1 MRFDLLESMTEH
13 NLPEKDDAPWLD
25 TTYDG
30 FMTEYDISKVLIEGD
45 TATIMGVKYKRVEE
59 SQSFYNQLWELLE
72 TELGDTVLCDQMA
85 DRIYDLV
92 LMSLPKEQSAA
103 GSQNAY
109 VECTVEG
116 YNDCLNEIK
125 GKLRR

>member
-1 MRFDLLESMTEH
+1 MTEH

-30 FMTEYDISKVLIEGD
+30 FNEEQALKALDKLHKENEKGMKEL
-45 TATIMGVKYKRVEE
+45 AVEE

-109 VECTVEG
+109 VECAVEG

-125 GKLRR
+125 GKLR

>member
-1 MRFDLLESMTEH
+1 MTH
-13 NLPEKDDAPWLD
+13 NLPDRDDAPWLD

-30 FMTEYDISKVLIEGD
+30 FKIQE
-45 TATIMGVKYKRVEE
+45 
-59 SQSFYNQLWELLE
+59 QSFYDKLCELLE
-72 TELGDTVLCDQMA
+72 TQFGDTVVCDQMA

-109 VECTVEG
+109 VECAVEG
-116 YNDCLNEIK
+116 FNDAIKQIK
-125 GKLRR
+125 GKLR

>member
-1 MRFDLLESMTEH
+1 MTDY
-13 NLPEKDDAPWLD
+13 NLPDKDDAPWLD

-30 FMTEYDISKVLIEGD
+30 FKIQE
-45 TATIMGVKYKRVEE
+45 
-59 SQSFYNQLWELLE
+59 QSFYDQLWELLE

-103 GSQNAY
+103 GSQNPY

-125 GKLRR
+125 GKLR

>member
-1 MRFDLLESMTEH
+1 MTEH
-13 NLPEKDDAPWLD
+13 NLPDKDDAPWLD

-30 FMTEYDISKVLIEGD
+30 FKTE
-45 TATIMGVKYKRVEE
+45 
-59 SQSFYNQLWELLE
+59 
-72 TELGDTVLCDQMA
+72 
-85 DRIYDLV
+85 YDLV

-125 GKLRR
+125 GKLTMTNEQIEMLRLLIQDEIEIAGVGVDGMEDGAWDLMDSQLDKRWKQFQESFNDTP

>member
-1 MRFDLLESMTEH
+1 MTH

-30 FMTEYDISKVLIEGD
+30 FN
-45 TATIMGVKYKRVEE
+45 EE
-59 SQSFYNQLWELLE
+59 QALKALDKLHKENEKGMKELAVDGFEIQKQSFYDQLWELLE

-109 VECTVEG
+109 VACAVEG

-125 GKLRR
+125 GKLR

>member
-1 MRFDLLESMTEH
+1 MTH

-30 FMTEYDISKVLIEGD
+30 FNEEQALKALDKLHKENEKGMKEL
-45 TATIMGVKYKRVEE
+45 AVEE
-59 SQSFYNQLWELLE
+59 SQSFYDQLWELLE

-92 LMSLPKEQSAA
+92 KEH
-103 GSQNAY
+103 
-109 VECTVEG
+109 
-116 YNDCLNEIK
+116 YNDQI
-125 GKLRR
+125 